1 MVSQAKG
8 GCKECGSKTHTAM
21 YHKPKKPLKRTAIKK
36 TSPKRKPT
44 MRDVNKKLK
53 DGGKLTKR
61 ELKIQY
67 DKQKEKAW
75 KAFSYFIRIRDS
87 LATTG
92 TIEWCVCITCNV
104 RGDSEPKPFGHI
116 QAGHGVGGRRN
127 AVLFHEEIVNGQC
140 DHCNSNGARGGLA
153 GDYGNYAIALIKRYG
168 LEHTEALQRLK
179 TAHKDYSYQDLVDIE
194 EEYKNKVKELLNGR

>member
-1 MVSQAKG
+1 
-8 GCKECGSKTHTAM
+8 
-21 YHKPKKPLKRTAIKK
+21 
-36 TSPKRKPT
+36 

-53 DGGKLTKR
+53 LGGTLTKR
-61 ELKIQY
+61 ELKVQY
-67 DKQKEKAW
+67 DKQKERAW

-92 TIEWCVCITCNV
+92 TTEFCVCITCNV
-104 RGDSEPKPFGHI
+104 RGDSTPKPFSRI

-127 AVLFHEEIVNGQC
+127 AVLFHEQIVNGQC
-140 DHCNSNGARGGLA
+140 DHCNSKVSRGGLG
-153 GDYGNYAIALIKRYG
+153 GDYGNYAIALIKMYG

-194 EEYKNKVKELLNGR
+194 KEYINKVNKLKENN